1 MKEVFFYRLKH
12 IILFMTL
19 FTIIF
24 SISVVESYARGEN
37 NVKLSTLVAHAGGYI
52 YGFKYTNSL
61 EALEESYK
69 NGFKLIEI
77 DFEWTSDGKVVA
89 IHDWDSMAKRMLIE
103 PKVYSLHEFK
113 NSKVFQ
119 DLTLIDLDDL
129 AKWLENKKDVS
140 IITDMKKDN
149 LEFLKL
155 ISQNYKNIQDQIIPQ
170 IYSLGEYFPVKDMG
184 YKDIILTLYK
194 ENISDDE
201 VLEFVKGNTV
211 FAVTIPIERGYS
223 DLPMKLKHINV
234 NTYVHTVNDFYIFE
248 ELNKNGVT
256 GIYTDNFYANRFK
269 LN

>member
-1 MKEVFFYRLKH
+1 MLFIKSKYMLLF
-12 IILFMTL
+12 IILFIT
-19 FTIIF
+19 IF
-24 SISVVESYARGEN
+24 SVSDKRVFAQSKSDKIQPIN
-37 NVKLSTLVAHAGGYI
+37 PLVAHAGGSI

-69 NGFKLIEI
+69 NGFNLIEI

-89 IHDWDSMAKRMLIE
+89 IHDWDSMAKRMLMSE
-103 PKVYSLHEFK
+103 SKVYSLYEFK

-119 DLTLIDLDDL
+119 DLTLMDLDDL
-129 AKWLENKKDVS
+129 AKWLETKKDVS

-149 LEFLKL
+149 IEFLKL
-155 ISQNYKNIQDQIIPQ
+155 ISQDYKNIQDQIIPQ
-170 IYSLGEYFPVKDMG
+170 VYSQGEYFPVKDMG

-194 ENISDDE
+194 ENINDDE

-211 FAVTIPIERGYS
+211 FAVTMPIERGYS

-234 NTYVHTVNDFYIFE
+234 NTYAHTVNDFYIFE
-248 ELNKNGVT
+248 ELSKNGVT
-256 GIYTDNFYANRFK
+256 GIYTDIFHANRFK